1 MVEWL
6 EGDEDE
12 RPLEARVYCRHP
24 RTTSG
29 PPVACARHVGKAGAK
44 YVSFPSLEATRVLA
58 HAARRFP
65 SRRPPT
71 ASMASTQA
79 QDLGSGPI

>member
-6 EGDEDE
+6 EGDDDE
-12 RPLEARVYCRHP
+12 RPLEARVYCR
-24 RTTSG
+24 RRLATG
-29 PPVACARHVGKAGAK
+29 APVGCARHVGKAGAK

>member
-12 RPLEARVYCRHP
+12 RPLEARVYCRHRP
-24 RTTSG
+24 ASG
-29 PPVACARHVGKAGAK
+29 APVACARHVGKAGAK

-65 SRRPPT
+65 SRRPPA
-71 ASMASTQA
+71 ASRASTSA
-79 QDLGSGPI
+79 HDLGSGPI

>member
-6 EGDEDE
+6 EGDADE
-12 RPLEARVYCRHP
+12 RPLEARVYCRH
-24 RTTSG
+24 RLATG
-29 PPVACARHVGKAGAK
+29 APVECARHVGKAGAK
-44 YVSFPSLEATRVLA
+44 YVSFPSLEAARVLA

-65 SRRPPT
+65 SRRPPA

-79 QDLGSGPI
+79 QDLGGGPI

>member
-12 RPLEARVYCRHP
+12 RPREVRVYCRHP
-24 RTTSG
+24 RTPG
-29 PPVACARHVGKAGAK
+29 APVACARHVGKAGAK

-65 SRRPPT
+65 SRRLPA
-71 ASMASTQA
+71 ASRVSTPA
-79 QDLGSGPI
+79 HDLGSGPI

>member
-24 RTTSG
+24 HANG
-29 PPVACARHVGKAGAK
+29 APVACARHVGKAGAK

-65 SRRPPT
+65 SRRPPA
-71 ASMASTQA
+71 ASRTSTHA
-79 QDLGSGPI
+79 QDLGSGPS